1 VVSWTRPSSAA
12 AAAAAA
18 AGVVPLLQVVGNQ
31 ENDHS
36 LRNLILLQLKKVR
49 VAQGH

>member
-1 VVSWTRPSSAA
+1 MCNQKVVCSL
-12 AAAAAA
+12 
-18 AGVVPLLQVVGNQ
+18 PLLLLLVPQVVGNQ